1 MIADF
6 LASWPLFHDTYLAGW
21 LIAVVLALI
30 GVVVVARDQ
39 IFLGAAVSQASMCGI
54 AVGMLL
60 SSASGASECSWCRAD
75 WALSLWGGGFAVAGA
90 LAPSAI
96 RWESHEAVTGWVFIA
111 GASLAIVLMAHSPHG
126 LEDIHRL
133 MSSTI
138 IGATGV
144 DVLLFLGLAVVTVA
158 ALVAAMPRVLL
169 LVLDPE
175 MAAAV
180 GVRVA
185 VWERVLSVW
194 LGIAVG
200 VSIRVAGMVFAF
212 ACLVLPALVA
222 RNVCR
227 EVRSMFL
234 VAPVVALG
242 AGVVAFILANHYDLP
257 PGQVGAALLAGG
269 VGLTWGVRALRSA

>member
-6 LASWPLFHDTYLAGW
+6 LSSWTLFQHTYLAGW
-21 LIAVVLALI
+21 LIAVVLAVI

-39 IFLGAAVSQASMCGI
+39 IFLGAAVSQASMLGI

-60 SSASGASECSWCRAD
+60 SSAAGAGDCSWCSSD
-75 WALSLWGGGFAVAGA
+75 WVLSVWGGLFAVAGA
-90 LAPSAI
+90 LAPSAM
-96 RWESHEAVTGWVFIA
+96 RRESTEAVTGWVFLT
-111 GASLAIVLMAHSPHG
+111 GASMSIVLMAHRPHG

-138 IGATGV
+138 IGATGN
-144 DVLLFLGLAVVTVA
+144 DVTLFALMALATVA
-158 ALVAAMPRVLL
+158 ALTAVLPRVLL

-180 GVRVA
+180 GMRVA
-185 VWERVLSVW
+185 TWELGLSVV
-194 LGIAVG
+194 LGVAVG

-234 VAPVVALG
+234 MAPVVALG
-242 AGVVAFILANHYDLP
+242 GSVLAFVLAHHHDLP
-257 PGQVGAALLAGG
+257 PGQVGAALLAGC
-269 VGLTWGVRALRSA
+269 VAVSWGVRLLRPA

>member
-6 LASWPLFHDTYLAGW
+6 LASWPLFQHTYLAGW
-21 LIAVVLALI
+21 LIGVVLALI

-39 IFLGAAVSQASMCGI
+39 IFLGAAVSQASMLGI
-54 AVGMLL
+54 AVGMLFG
-60 SSASGASECSWCRAD
+60 SASGASDCSWCRSD
-75 WALSLWGGGFAVAGA
+75 WALSVWGGCFAVVGA
-90 LAPSAI
+90 LAPSVI
-96 RWESHEAVTGWVFIA
+96 RGESTEAVTGWVFIT

-138 IGATGV
+138 IGATAE
-144 DVLLFLGLAVVTVA
+144 DVA
-158 ALVAAMPRVLL
+158 AFALLTLAAVGVLVATLPRVLL

-180 GVRVA
+180 GMRVE
-185 VWERVLSVW
+185 VWERVLSVVF
-194 LGIAVG
+194 GVAVG
-200 VSIRVAGMVFAF
+200 VSIRVAGMVYAF

-234 VAPVVALG
+234 VAPLVALVSG
-242 AGVVAFILANHYDLP
+242 MVAFVLANHHDLP

-269 VGLTWGVRALRSA
+269 VALSWVVRAVRPV